1 MSQANIQTVLVAAL
15 GGEGGGVLA
24 DWLVSCA
31 RQAGLAVQATSVP
44 GVAQRTGAT
53 SYYLE
58 WSREPVPHGATPPIF
73 ALSPV
78 PARVD
83 VVIASEGLEAARLME
98 RGFVTP
104 DRTCLITSVSR
115 VYTTA
120 EKMHMND
127 GRFDTENIRTLA
139 TTLARQAVLMDMEAL
154 TLQHNTV
161 VSAIMFGAL
170 SGAGVLP
177 WTVELCE
184 GVIRESGKGVNASLA
199 GFHAAR
205 KLPTEGSVP
214 KLASAVAE
222 IVRLGEERCRD
233 YQDDAY
239 AQVYKQRVSEA
250 LAQPAQTAD
259 AVTCWSEAARHL
271 ALWMCYEDVIRVADL
286 KTRPERFARVRE
298 EARAQ
303 SSELVRITEHFKP
316 GVEEVASILPVA
328 LGGKLLAWA
337 ERNGKSNFYMGLH
350 IRSTSLWGYLL
361 LRCLAKMRPWRKR
374 SMRFAQEDKA
384 MTAWWAA
391 MQQLAPRNTAF
402 GLALAGLPQVL
413 KGYGDTLKKGRANYE
428 RIWNECVAVPLATP
442 QNLDHAAAQLHKA
455 IKAALAD
462 PEGALNLPAKT
473 HPITWFE
480 QSRPKSAP

>member
-58 WSREPVPHGATPPIF
+58 WSREPVPLNDTPPIF

-127 GRFDTENIRTLA
+127 GRFDSQNIRALA
-139 TTLARQAVLMDMEAL
+139 TALARQAVLMDMEAL
-154 TLQHNTV
+154 TLEHNTV

-177 WTVELCE
+177 WSVELCE
-184 GVIRESGKGVNASLA
+184 GVIRASGKGVNASLA

-205 KLPTEGSVP
+205 QLPTDKVDP
-214 KLASAVAE
+214 KLAPEVAQ

-233 YQDDAY
+233 YQDEAY
-239 AQVYKQRVSEA
+239 AQVYKQRVSQALLQPMQTVEA
-250 LAQPAQTAD
+250 AK
-259 AVTCWSEAARHL
+259 CWSEAARHL

-286 KTRPERFARVRE
+286 KTRPERFTRVRE

-303 SSELVRITEHFKP
+303 PGELVRITEHFKP
-316 GVEEVASILPVA
+316 GVEEIASVLPLA
-328 LGGKLLAWA
+328 FGGKLLAWA
-337 ERNGKSNFYMGLH
+337 AKNGKSNWTMGLH
-350 IRSTSLWGYLL
+350 IRSTSLWGYVL
-361 LRCLAKMRPWRKR
+361 LRVLAKMRPWRKS
-374 SMRFAQEDKA
+374 SMRFAQEDQA

-391 MQQLAPRNTAF
+391 MQQLAPRSATF

-428 RIWNECVAVPLATP
+428 RIWNECVATPLATG
-442 QNLDHAAAQLHKA
+442 QNLDHASEQLNTA

-462 PEGALNLPAKT
+462 PEGQLNLPATT

-480 QSRPKSAP
+480 QARTKSAS